1 MTDKRKL
8 KKVPREI
15 VDGIIDDG
23 KVSKVQR

>member
-8 KKVPREI
+8 KKVPCEI

>member
-15 VDGIIDDG
+15 VDGIMEDG
-23 KVSKVQR
+23 KVRKVQS

>member
-8 KKVPREI
+8 KKVPHEI